1 MSTEFEP
8 RQPADEVSAHRR
20 RLPARTKVLVAI
32 LLAIPMIALALVP
45 TYSAETP
52 VLWGFPF
59 FYWYQLLWVILT
71 PLLTWAAYVAIVR
84 ARRQR

>member
-8 RQPADEVSAHRR
+8 AQPAAEHSAHRR
-20 RLPARTKVLVAI
+20 RLPAGTKLLVAI

-59 FYWYQLLWVILT
+59 FYWYQMLWV
-71 PLLTWAAYVAIVR
+71 PLSAVCTLVVYRKTR
-84 ARRQR
+84 GDR